1 MQKLIETI
9 VMIMLFGIG
18 LISITGCDDKPKK
31 LEKKTEQQMIIQE
44 TESTNKKLSNR

>member
-1 MQKLIETI
+1 MPKLIETV

-18 LISITGCDDKPKK
+18 LISITGCNDKPKQSG
-31 LEKKTEQQMIIQE
+31 EETEQQMIIGE